1 MWQVIYKHLNY
12 SHLHW
17 LGIFTVDKEYK
28 RKQFQAGRQRKEMK
42 YKERLKTV
50 GGAADLFQSFRH
62 MSAFLA
68 LGTIYLQ
75 LLT

>member
-28 RKQFQAGRQRKEMK
+28 RKQFQVGRQRKEMK
-42 YKERLKTV
+42 YVLYKTKAV
-50 GGAADLFQSFRH
+50 SFH
-62 MSAFLA
+62 
-68 LGTIYLQ
+68 
-75 LLT
+75 LLCPPTTSTSKLIPTPNLL

>member
-28 RKQFQAGRQRKEMK
+28 RKQFQTGTLRKEAQAHILT
-42 YKERLKTV
+42 R
-50 GGAADLFQSFRH
+50 QSI
-62 MSAFLA
+62 S
-68 LGTIYLQ
+68 GSD
-75 LLT
+75 

>member
-28 RKQFQAGRQRKEMK
+28 RKQFQTGTLRNKTQR
-42 YKERLKTV
+42 
-50 GGAADLFQSFRH
+50 SI
-62 MSAFLA
+62 
-68 LGTIYLQ
+68 LGSDCMTLIIML
-75 LLT
+75 

>member
-28 RKQFQAGRQRKEMK
+28 RKQFQTGTLRKKAQAYVEK
-42 YKERLKTV
+42 HK
-50 GGAADLFQSFRH
+50 
-62 MSAFLA
+62 MSLP
-68 LGTIYLQ
+68 YN
-75 LLT
+75 

>member
-28 RKQFQAGRQRKEMK
+28 RKQFQTGTLRKEAQAHIVK
-42 YKERLKTV
+42 NIKCHFLTIERICKN
-50 GGAADLFQSFRH
+50 R
-62 MSAFLA
+62 
-68 LGTIYLQ
+68 
-75 LLT
+75 

>member
-28 RKQFQAGRQRKEMK
+28 RKQFQVGRQRKEMK
-42 YKERLKTV
+42 YELYKTKAVSFHLCPPTTSTSKLIPTLISLKN
-50 GGAADLFQSFRH
+50 
-62 MSAFLA
+62 
-68 LGTIYLQ
+68 
-75 LLT
+75 